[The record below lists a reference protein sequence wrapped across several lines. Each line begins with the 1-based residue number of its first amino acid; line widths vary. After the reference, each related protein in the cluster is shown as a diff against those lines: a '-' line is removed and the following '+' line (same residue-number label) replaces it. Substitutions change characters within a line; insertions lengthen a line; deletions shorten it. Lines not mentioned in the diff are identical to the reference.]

1 MFMRKVHRVV
11 VSDDDKDLLVVLISL
26 KTSGIR

>member
-11 VSDDDKDLLVVLISL
+11 VSDDDKSLLVVLISL
-26 KTSGIR
+26 KTSGTR

>member
-11 VSDDDKDLLVVLISL
+11 VSDDDKGLLVELISL